1 MRGGFFVKSIKKL
14 LSVFLVLTLF
24 IPSLSFAGSL
34 NDTVYYS
41 NSEDAEKIAEDEKTE
56 NINDENSDKN
66 LETEEESL
74 KLNNSSELK
83 EELGEKK
90 FKGKI
95 TDENDNKKVRVIVEV
110 DGDPLIVYA
119 TIRGKKLEDL
129 KESEKSSLEKN
140 IISSQNDVIESIKDE
155 NINFS
160 TKDPA
165 TKKEM
170 PKFTTAFN
178 GFSGFVEKGKI
189 EKLKEI
195 PGVKN
200 VYISQEYDRPKPDMN
215 NSGGMVKAGETW
227 DLGYKGEGTV
237 VAIIDTGIDPAHKD
251 MVLSDETKPKL
262 TKEAVNSSISE
273 NNLKGKYFTEKVPYG
288 YNYYDQNDQILDL
301 GPSASEH
308 GMHVAGTVGA
318 NGDPENGGVKGIAP
332 ESQLLAMKVFS
343 NDPIY
348 ATTYDDIYLK
358 AIDEAIKLKA
368 DVLNMSLGSTASFYI
383 PKSAVDAAITNAV
396 DNGIVCSISAGN
408 SGYISYGYGNPIKSN
423 PDIGVVGAPGL
434 SKDSISVASVE
445 NLKLTVP
452 YLVYGEDNKVGMM
465 VAGSIDPADVFGN
478 GEETSDSVLPSNSVI
493 IGNKAYDI
501 DYLNQNVDS
510 QRKLIEKLED
520 KEPVYIKNDSK
531 TLLDFYGKKINSY
544 SDLPHD
550 LEYYNNKGEK
560 TIYSDV
566 MEMKARVEYVDCG
579 TGQAQEFEGKDLAGK
594 VALVMRGGNTFVEK
608 ITNAQNAG
616 AAGIIVYNHEAGGE
630 DLINMATP
638 SNQTIPAAFIGYKE
652 GKALAD
658 LAEKRIQFTK
668 EVMSI
673 PNIVGGQM
681 SDFTSWGTTPT
692 LEIKPEIT
700 APGGQIYSTLQD
712 NKYGTM
718 SGTSMAAPHVSG
730 GSALVR
736 QYISENYEGL
746 SLGEQTRLAKVLLMN
761 TAEPLIDEYDAVY
774 SPRRQGAGLM
784 NLSGAVSTPVAVTDA
799 STNEAKVELKD
810 FDSENFS
817 MTLRATNLSDDEVTY
832 RVDTS
837 VLTDEILNYQGTEYN
852 LLGTVEMDAV
862 VDAPG
867 TVTVP
872 ANGSTEFTINVDF
885 SGDENAY
892 RNMFV
897 EGFVTL
903 TEVTDTH
910 PTLSV
915 PYVGFYGDWTEPSI
929 IDGFEDLGEIPFYGM
944 SGMVDTETYFMVPGK
959 AAISPGTEMGE
970 MNGTDTVTPVISF
983 LRNAEKVEY
992 NILKENGTKLTTI
1005 KSENFVRKTYID
1017 GGVNPEYSFSLDR
1030 IWNGIARG
1038 GIVGDGLYYYQIKSK
1053 LQNTDEWQEKNIP
1066 VYVDTA
1072 APVIKEISYSET
1084 TGNIRF
1090 KVEDA
1095 TSGFRGYTVWIDGQ
1109 QAVEFTPVEE
1119 GQDAYECPIGELI
1132 RGKNN
1137 PLVQIVAFDYALN
1150 GAIGSI
1156 ALDHQTPEIYITYPA
1171 LLNVYKNS
1179 EITVT
1184 GAVFNVTNP
1193 TVTLN
1198 GEEADEVRWN
1208 ENVVV
1213 TNPDTGEIEKTGPG
1227 YEYSKAMTFE
1237 DGYNSVQVEAVSSG
1251 GGRLSISRYFY
1262 VDTNPPELN
1271 VTIEDRD
1278 PSSDTVNLTI
1288 NMADN
1293 FPYLRLLVWG
1303 SEEFYRNGME
1313 DLADNVVP
1321 INETT
1326 TVAIE
1331 GLEVGDNVIPIELTD
1346 YAGHVTEQT
1355 ITITRTEEGT
1365 EGEAVS
1371 DVKGV
1376 IDLINKIPEAGKIT
1390 LEDKATVESARSAY
1404 NALSTEDQKLVENIN
1419 VLINAESIIEKLEA
1433 PEAELPSE
1441 PELP

>member
-1 MRGGFFVKSIKKL
+1 MKNIKKILSIL
-14 LSVFLVLTLF
+14 LVFVMVV
-24 IPSLSFAGSL
+24 PAFAFAENEIQSQ
-34 NDTVYYS
+34 DVVSSEETVV
-41 NSEDAEKIAEDEKTE
+41 E
-56 NINDENSDKN
+56 SDKKVPAEMYKAGIDKDKKVE
-66 LETEEESL
+66 ET
-74 KLNNSSELK
+74 
-83 EELGEKK
+83 GEKSDK
-90 FKGKI
+90 
-95 TDENDNKKVRVIVEV
+95 DVRVIVEIE
-110 DGDPLIVYA
+110 DDPAVVRA
-119 TIRGKKLEDL
+119 TDKGKRFEEMGE
-129 KESEKSSLEKN
+129 KEKKEIEKS
-140 IISSQNDVIESIKDE
+140 IISSQDKVIKAIEDKIDFEDKD
-155 NINFS
+155 
-160 TKDPA
+160 A
-165 TKKEM
+165 AKKEM
-170 PKFTTAFN
+170 PRFTTAFN
-178 GFSGFVEKGKI
+178 GFAGFV
-189 EKLKEI
+189 KESDI
-195 PGVKN
+195 KSIKETPGVKN
-200 VYISQEYDRPKPDMN
+200 VYISQEYERPQPDMN

-237 VAIIDTGIDPAHKD
+237 IAIIDTGVDPRHHD
-251 MVLSDETKPKL
+251 MVLSDETTPKL
-262 TKEAVNSSISE
+262 DEGTVEGLISD
-273 NNLKGKYFTEKVPYG
+273 NGLKGRYFTEKVPYG
-288 YNYYDQNDQILDL
+288 YNYYDENDEILDL
-301 GPSASEH
+301 GPGASQH
-308 GMHVAGTVGA
+308 GMHVAGTAGA
-318 NGDPENGGVKGIAP
+318 NGDPENGGIKGIAP

-343 NDPIY
+343 NDPSY
-348 ATTYDDIYLK
+348 ATTYDDIYLE
-358 AIDEAIKLKA
+358 AIDEAIKLGA
-368 DVLNMSLGSTASFYI
+368 DVLNMSLGSAASFYV
-383 PKSAVDAAITNAV
+383 PESAVDSAITNAV
-396 DNGIVCSISAGN
+396 NNGVVCSISAGN
-408 SGYISYGYGNPIKSN
+408 AGYISYGYDNPIKSN
-423 PDIGVVGAPGL
+423 PDIGVVGAPSL

-445 NLKLTVP
+445 NLKMTAP
-452 YLVYGEDNKVGMM
+452 YLFYETEGEGNESLPTDSVIVKVYGVAYDKGYLEKNAEAQKTVVRVRKGETDREVYYKEIVNGEIKLYTMEGDPVDIDKYQGPTEVKYYGPGSNGDSMNVLKDNQGDYTEKESQKANAVQTSENSIVKIAMM
-465 VAGSIDPADVFGN
+465 VAGNINPVDVFG
-478 GEETSDSVLPSNSVI
+478 D
-493 IGNKAYDI
+493 NK
-501 DYLNQNVDS
+501 
-510 QRKLIEKLED
+510 
-520 KEPVYIKNDSK
+520 
-531 TLLDFYGKKINSY
+531 
-544 SDLPHD
+544 
-550 LEYYNNKGEK
+550 
-560 TIYSDV
+560 
-566 MEMKARVEYVDCG
+566 VEYVDCG
-579 TGQAQEFEGKDLAGK
+579 FGLPEDFEGKDLEGK
-594 VALVMRGGNTFVEK
+594 VALVIRGQNPFTEK

-616 AAGIIVYNHEAGGE
+616 SAGIIVYNHETGGE
-630 DLINMATP
+630 DLVNMATP
-638 SNQTIPAAFIGYKE
+638 ANQTIPAVFIGNR
-652 GKALAD
+652 GGTALAG
-658 LAEKRIQFTK
+658 LADKRIQFTN
-668 EVMSI
+668 EVMSVSN
-673 PNIVGGQM
+673 PVGGQM

-784 NLSGAVSTPVAVTDA
+784 NLYGAVSTPVAVTDA

>member
-784 NLSGAVSTPVAVTDA
+784 NLYGAVSTPVTVTDA

-862 VDAPG
+862 VDAPE

-885 SGDENAY
+885 SEDQNAY

-959 AAISPGTEMGE
+959 AAISPGTEDGKSD
-970 MNGTDTVTPVISF
+970 GTDTVTPVLSF
-983 LRNAEKVEY
+983 LRNAEEVQY
-992 NILKENGTKLTTI
+992 NILDKDKNNLRTI
-1005 KSENFVRKTYID
+1005 ELENFARKTYID

-1030 IWNGIARG
+1030 LWDGKVNGKK
-1038 GIVGDGLYYYQIKSK
+1038 VEDGLYYYQIKSK
-1053 LQNTDEWQEKNIP
+1053 LQNTDKWQEKDIP
-1066 VYVDTA
+1066 VYVDTV
-1072 APVIKEISYSET
+1072 APEITDASYDSGKIK
-1084 TGNIRF
+1084 F

-1095 TSGFRGYTVWIDGQ
+1095 TSGFRGYAVWIDGEQ
-1109 QAVEFTPVEE
+1109 VVKFTKDTEVPEE
-1119 GQDAYECPIGELI
+1119 KDEYEIDI
-1132 RGKNN
+1132 TDKVSGKTD
-1137 PLVQIVAFDYALN
+1137 PKIQLVVFDYALN
-1150 GAIGSI
+1150 SSVKTVSYKEESG
-1156 ALDHQTPEIYITYPA
+1156 HPVIYITGPV
-1171 LLNVYKNS
+1171 LLDAYNTK
-1179 EITVT
+1179 TVPIE
-1184 GAVFNVTNP
+1184 GAVFDVNNPVIKVNGKEVEAVEESNITVLDPEDSSKILKQGDGYTFSTVIEAEDVYNTVQVEVTSAEGQPMSISRNFMVDTENPEISASFKEWNSETKKATLSVNMKDNVPILTLYAGDSMVASIDEVDEIFSNIEP
-1193 TVTLN
+1193 IDVTKDITAYAGDEDSVTLKLVDCAGN
-1198 GEEADEVRWN
+1198 EAVLEV
-1208 ENVVV
+1208 
-1213 TNPDTGEIEKTGPG
+1213 PIEKTGDSQG
-1227 YEYSKAMTFE
+1227 SNHEK
-1237 DGYNSVQVEAVSSG
+1237 
-1251 GGRLSISRYFY
+1251 
-1262 VDTNPPELN
+1262 
-1271 VTIEDRD
+1271 
-1278 PSSDTVNLTI
+1278 
-1288 NMADN
+1288 ADN
-1293 FPYLRLLVWG
+1293 
-1303 SEEFYRNGME
+1303 
-1313 DLADNVVP
+1313 
-1321 INETT
+1321 
-1326 TVAIE
+1326 
-1331 GLEVGDNVIPIELTD
+1331 
-1346 YAGHVTEQT
+1346 
-1355 ITITRTEEGT
+1355 
-1365 EGEAVS
+1365 
-1371 DVKGV
+1371 V
-1376 IDLINKIPEAGKIT
+1376 IDLINNIPSLESLT
-1390 LEDKATVESARSAY
+1390 LDDKGYVESVREAYDDLSQAEKESVDNADILISAE
-1404 NALSTEDQKLVENIN
+1404 NKISELENGLKEEDILQE
-1419 VLINAESIIEKLEA
+1419 
-1433 PEAELPSE
+1433 
-1441 PELP
+1441 